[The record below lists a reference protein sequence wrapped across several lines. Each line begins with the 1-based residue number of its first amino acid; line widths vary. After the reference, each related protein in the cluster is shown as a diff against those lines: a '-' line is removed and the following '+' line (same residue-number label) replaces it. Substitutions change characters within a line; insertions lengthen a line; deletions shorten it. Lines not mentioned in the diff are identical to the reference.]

1 MLYCQRMVLRLI
13 LSELAGGFL
22 ALPVWWY
29 GRGLAMMAAWLR
41 RSVREASE
49 LFALGVW
56 VRNVFVPM
64 YGETEWSG
72 RLISFLIRVT
82 MIAARGTAVA
92 VWTAVA
98 AAGFAAYLAVLPAAV
113 LGLLYHGAG
122 WLFS

>member
-13 LSELAGGFL
+13 FSEFFGGFL
-22 ALPVWWY
+22 ALPFWWY
-29 GRGLAMMAAWLR
+29 GRGLAIMAAWVR

-72 RLISFLIRVT
+72 RLISFLIRIA
-82 MIAARGTAVA
+82 MIVARGAAVA
-92 VWTAVA
+92 LWSTVAV
-98 AAGFAAYLAVLPAAV
+98 AGFAAYLVLLPAAV
-113 LGLLYHGAG
+113 LGILYHGVG
-122 WLFS
+122 MFLF